1 MSAGTCPLNSN
12 CQLGNKCYGHLL
24 HWLYI
29 HCIWRRI
36 QFKGANQWSSLK
48 CIFYLKIGSVFW
60 MFWPALQHQL
70 VNISRT
76 IVRLVENIWKWI
88 TFHQLIQILNH
99 FFVCQL
105 FIWLLPC
112 ISQYLPKSDSKGPNV
127 TFCSIFALVKQYDN
141 EYLIWIL

>member
-1 MSAGTCPLNSN
+1 MHALQIQFFSW
-12 CQLGNKCYGHLL
+12 GNKCNGHLL
-24 HWLYI
+24 HWLYNTLYLKTNS
-29 HCIWRRI
+29 I
-36 QFKGANQWSSLK
+36 QRCQSMILTWVY
-48 CIFYLKIGSVFW
+48 FYLKIGSVFW

-70 VNISRT
+70 VHISRT

-127 TFCSIFALVKQYDN
+127 TFCSIFALVKQ
-141 EYLIWIL
+141 